1 MSSFLWLLLYLAP
14 LLGLTAAVFGW
25 LGWRWSG
32 SDLKKRVA
40 ELEQQLQSL
49 SQAERLAEEERD
61 AAQAEILTASAEA
74 ATRLQGRENEL
85 ARLRKDLKTAQADAG
100 RRKDEV
106 AKLDESRKAQ
116 ETEITRLLTDLD
128 TAREEIQRL
137 RTAPPIE
144 TPVGPDTPEPPPEKP
159 KRKRKTATKAKPVT
173 AIRGASMQ
181 ETLAAVEERL
191 AAQQSTLGALNQE
204 LEDWQRRVATLESQ
218 PTADPAGLALAYR
231 RLADSEKRL
240 EETTVEVRHL
250 QGQASALNR
259 LSSEAVALEGVPDDD
274 LTRIKGIKNV
284 ISDQLRSH
292 GIRTWRQIALW
303 NDDELRTFSELL
315 AFRNRAT
322 REKWKQQARELH
334 ESVHGPLT

>member
-40 ELEQQLQSL
+40 ELEKELQSL
-49 SQAERLAEEERD
+49 SRAEEERD
-61 AAQAEILTASAEA
+61 AAQAEILTATAEA
-74 ATRLQGRENEL
+74 ATLLQGRDAEL
-85 ARLRKDLKTAQADAG
+85 ERLRKDLKTARADAE
-100 RRKDEV
+100 RRKDEA
-106 AKLDESRKAQ
+106 AKTDESRRAQ

-128 TAREEIQRL
+128 AAREEIQRL
-137 RTAPPIE
+137 RTAPPVE

-159 KRKRKTATKAKPVT
+159 KRKRTPAVKAKAVT

-191 AAQQSTLGALNQE
+191 TAQQSTLGALNQE

-231 RLADSEKRL
+231 SLADSEKRL
-240 EETTVEVRHL
+240 EETTDEVRHL
-250 QGQASALNR
+250 QGQASVLKR
-259 LSSEAVALEGVPDDD
+259 LQSDAAALETVPDDD

-315 AFRNRAT
+315 AFRNRAK

-334 ESVHGPLT
+334 ESVHGPLN